1 MIIIVVTV
9 TSWSTLL
16 DVGNKIEALSVQ
28 LSFSVCAA
36 ALLQDLDSLQTQLE
50 EVRFFDLFGYS
61 EEEGGWLCFM
71 CNNPEKA
78 TGTHTHTHTKD
89 NFLQEISIRHL
100 NCSQFLW
107 TAPLKRFQWT
117 VWWWPPSPLKH
128 NNVFPEYSKWR
139 KYSPCSLWRIHF
151 VSQSALISWLW
162 TSDPFSK
169 ST

>member
-28 LSFSVCAA
+28 LSFSCLCCRTSSGPGQSPDAA
-36 ALLQDLDSLQTQLE
+36 GRGSLLWPVWLQWRRGRLVMLHVQQP
-50 EVRFFDLFGYS
+50 R
-61 EEEGGWLCFM
+61 EG
-71 CNNPEKA
+71 
-78 TGTHTHTHTKD
+78 HRYTHTHTKD